1 VGGPVDSLAVAD
13 LQCGSIA
20 VARQWDQGE
29 LFRTLR
35 PTSVVEGT
43 SKGPLRRRRSF
54 SRLAASHFNAMRPS
68 ASDSVPLLAAS
79 EVPMRTFVPPWFTAR
94 WSQMREVDLYS
105 FPMELFNV
113 QVARLET

>member
-1 VGGPVDSLAVAD
+1 VGGAGRQSGSGRLAVWQHRSGTPVGPRRIVQDTA
-13 LQCGSIA
+13 S
-20 VARQWDQGE
+20 
-29 LFRTLR
+29 
-35 PTSVVEGT
+35 SVVEGT

-54 SRLAASHFNAMRPS
+54 SRLAASHLNAMRPS

-94 WSQMREVDLYS
+94 WSQVREMDLYS
-105 FPMELFNV
+105 FPMELLIV